1 MVFPCGLLKKNNP
14 LLTANNPSLL
24 RNNLPLLP
32 DKAGLLFARKYFKK
46 NLKKSVEIFGNMEF
60 ILYLCNVFER

>member
-24 RNNLPLLP
+24 RNNNPLLP
-32 DKAGLLFARKYFKK
+32 DKDGYYSLENILRKT
-46 NLKKSVEIFGNMEF
+46 LKKVGKKFA
-60 ILYLCNVFER
+60 